1 MGRKDET
8 LPAKSSQVEDN
19 LMHLSHL
26 KVVKVFTDMKSVQE
40 NLTDPKFVFVDD
52 MSNADIVFIRK
63 HFKEFK

>member
-8 LPAKSSQVEDN
+8 LPPEGSQVEEN
-19 LMHLSHL
+19 LMHLSNL
-26 KVVKVFTDMKSVQE
+26 QVVKVYTDMISVQE